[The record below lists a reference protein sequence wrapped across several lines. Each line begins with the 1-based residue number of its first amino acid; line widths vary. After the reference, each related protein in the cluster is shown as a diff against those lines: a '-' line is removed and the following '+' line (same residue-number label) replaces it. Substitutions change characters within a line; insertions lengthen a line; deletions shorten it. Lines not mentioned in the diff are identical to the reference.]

1 MSRVISID
9 PGKSKCGLTIVDM
22 EEKKVYE
29 ALVIRSS
36 LLLNYVKKE
45 CKKDKRTKILI
56 GNGTGSK
63 HFVKPLN
70 KIASDVIIAAEKNS
84 TYRAKERYF
93 DIFPLKGIKSILPR
107 EIFIINKNLDALAA
121 LIILEDFYRI
131 KFDVTEMTGTKTWLK
146 S

>member
-36 LLLNYVKKE
+36 LLLNYVRRE
-45 CKKDKRTKILI
+45 CKKDKRIKILI

-63 HFVKPLN
+63 NFVKPLN

-107 EIFIINKNLDALAA
+107 ELFIINKNLDALAA

-131 KFDVTEMTGTKTWLK
+131 KF
-146 S
+146 